1 MLQNSGKELCNFYL
15 KMLRKIRKPQL
26 TKTSAHLM
34 SRVGSVRWNKV
45 SSTFFIFKTD
55 LFHVFLND
63 LLFFILKRHFSSYNL
78 SFENQF
84 VKIRK
89 LRKKK
94 TDLLKLE
101 ELLILIREN
110 QIC

>member
-1 MLQNSGKELCNFYL
+1 MLQNLGKELCNFYL

-34 SRVGSVRWNKV
+34 SQVGSVRWNKV

-63 LLFFILKRHFSSYNL
+63 VIFYPEKAFFFL
-78 SFENQF
+78 
-84 VKIRK
+84 
-89 LRKKK
+89 
-94 TDLLKLE
+94 
-101 ELLILIREN
+101 
-110 QIC
+110 